1 LLSIC
6 PSPGSKN
13 LCISEPWLLYHTN
26 SRPVLEVQPRGWRGH
41 MAIRSGQNVLDAEKR
56 MLLISGK
63 SSEIEPINVNRKS
76 YRRGLSVVVVVSIA

>member
-1 LLSIC
+1 
-6 PSPGSKN
+6 
-13 LCISEPWLLYHTN
+13 
-26 SRPVLEVQPRGWRGH
+26 